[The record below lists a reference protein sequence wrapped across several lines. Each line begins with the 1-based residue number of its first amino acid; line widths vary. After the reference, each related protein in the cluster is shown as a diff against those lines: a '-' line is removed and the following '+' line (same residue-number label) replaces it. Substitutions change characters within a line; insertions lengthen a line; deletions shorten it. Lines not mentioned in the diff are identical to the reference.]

1 MDCLIISGL
10 SGAGKS
16 VAVDVLEDIG
26 YYCIDNMPVKLIPQ
40 FVELFGSSAEKDK
53 KVAFVVDIRGGRDHS
68 LLFRAMEAMEQ
79 QGILC
84 PILFLDCSDEVLIN
98 RQKASRRRHPLDVDG
113 LGLAAAVSQERTLME
128 PMLRRAQ
135 WVIDTS
141 ALAVSD
147 FKEHMYRLFGE
158 GGSSAMVITVCSFG
172 FKHGIPREADL
183 VFDVRFLKNPYY
195 VPELRVKTGLEDAV
209 YDYVF
214 SDPNA
219 DVYVD
224 KLRDLLAFSIPLYL
238 AEGKTSL
245 VIAVGCTGG
254 RHRSVSVS
262 RRLHREL
269 SEQGFNVTLRHRD
282 AGKG

>member
-1 MDCLIISGL
+1 MEFLIISGL

-16 VAVDVLEDIG
+16 LTVDVLEDIG

-68 LLFRAMEAMEQ
+68 FLFRTLEEMEQ
-79 QGILC
+79 ADNRC
-84 PILFLDCSDEVLIN
+84 RILFLECSDEVLIN

-113 LGLAAAVSQERTLME
+113 LGLAAAIRQERDLME
-128 PMLRRAQ
+128 PMRRNASY
-135 WVIDTS
+135 VIDTT
-141 ALAVSD
+141 ALSTAD
-147 FKEHMYRLFGE
+147 LKAHLIDLFGE
-158 GGSSAMVITVCSFG
+158 EGEASLMISVCSFG
-172 FKHGIPREADL
+172 YKYGIPHEADL
-183 VFDVRFLKNPYY
+183 VLDVRFLKNPYY
-195 VPELRVKTGLEDAV
+195 VPELREKTGMTTEV

-219 DVYVD
+219 ETLVK
-224 KLRDLLAFSIPLYL
+224 KLADMFQFLLPLYL

-245 VIAVGCTGG
+245 VIAIGCTGG

-262 RRLHREL
+262 RRLHQEL
-269 SEQGFNVTLRHRD
+269 LAAGHNATLRHRD
-282 AGKG
+282 AERG

>member
-16 VAVDVLEDIG
+16 LAVDVLEDIG

-53 KVAFVVDIRGGRDHS
+53 KVAFVVDIRAGRDHS
-68 LLFRAMEAMEQ
+68 YLFHALEAMEAA
-79 QGILC
+79 GSRC
-84 PILFLDCSDEVLIN
+84 RILFLECSDQVLIN

-113 LGLAAAVSQERTLME
+113 LGLAAAIQQERELME
-128 PMLRRAQ
+128 PMHRQADY
-135 WVIDTS
+135 VIDTT
-141 ALAVSD
+141 ALATADLKSHLID
-147 FKEHMYRLFGE
+147 LFGE
-158 GGSSAMVITVCSFG
+158 EGEDTLMLSVCSFG
-172 FKHGIPREADL
+172 FKYGIPQEADL
-183 VFDVRFLKNPYY
+183 VLDVRFLKNPYY
-195 VPELRVKTGLEDAV
+195 VAQLREQTGESDAV

-219 DVYVD
+219 EPFVEKLVD
-224 KLRDLLAFSIPLYL
+224 MLGFLLPLYL

-245 VIAVGCTGG
+245 VIAIGCTGG
-254 RHRSVSVS
+254 RHRSVSMS

-269 SEQGFNVTLRHRD
+269 TQQGYNVTLRHRD
-282 AGKG
+282 AERG

>member
-1 MDCLIISGL
+1 MEFLIISGL

-16 VAVDVLEDIG
+16 LTVDVLEDIG

-68 LLFRAMEAMEQ
+68 FLFRTLEEMEQ
-79 QGILC
+79 ADNRC
-84 PILFLDCSDEVLIN
+84 RILFLECSDEVLIN

-113 LGLAAAVSQERTLME
+113 LGLAAAIRQERDLME
-128 PMLRRAQ
+128 PMRRNASY
-135 WVIDTS
+135 VIDTT
-141 ALAVSD
+141 ALSTAD
-147 FKEHMYRLFGE
+147 LKAHLIDLFGE
-158 GGSSAMVITVCSFG
+158 EGEASLMISVCSFG
-172 FKHGIPREADL
+172 YKYGIPHEADL
-183 VFDVRFLKNPYY
+183 VLDVRFLKNPYY
-195 VPELRVKTGLEDAV
+195 VPELREKTGMTPEV

-219 DVYVD
+219 ETLVK
-224 KLRDLLAFSIPLYL
+224 KLADMFRFLLPLYL

-245 VIAVGCTGG
+245 VIAIGCTGG

-262 RRLHREL
+262 RRLHQEL
-269 SEQGFNVTLRHRD
+269 LAAGHNATLRHRD
-282 AGKG
+282 AERG